1 MHPVLIDDQLIADCK
16 NNCRRAQK
24 QLYKICFEKLMP
36 VCYRYMNNELD
47 ARAQLNAG
55 FLKIC
60 DNLHNYPVHIP
71 FIVWARRIVIN
82 TIIDEYRKSKK
93 YRENITFRE
102 HDYELENKVSADINL
117 QVREYEMEN
126 TIEFLKALPDMT
138 RKVFNLYVF
147 EGYNHKEIG
156 ELLSITE
163 NTSKWHLHNGKLKI
177 KALFELRW
185 KQQHGSIAI

>member
-1 MHPVLIDDQLIADCK
+1 VVDEQLIADCK
-16 NNCRRAQK
+16 KNCRKAQK

-60 DNLHNYPVHIP
+60 NNLDAYPAHIP
-71 FIVWARRIVIN
+71 FIVWARKVVVN
-82 TIIDEYRKSKK
+82 TIIDEFRKSKK
-93 YRENITFRE
+93 YREHLTFKE
-102 HDYELENKVSADINL
+102 HDFELEHPDSADVNL
-117 QVREYEMEN
+117 KIPQYEMEN
-126 TIEFLKALPDMT
+126 VMEFIKALPDMT

-147 EGYNHKEIG
+147 EEYNHKEIG
-156 ELLSITE
+156 ELLSISE
-163 NTSKWHLHNGKLKI
+163 NTSKWHLHNGKQKI

-185 KQQHGSIAI
+185 QNRSGNIII

>member
-1 MHPVLIDDQLIADCK
+1 MVDEQLIADCK
-16 NNCRRAQK
+16 KNCRKAQK

-60 DNLHNYPVHIP
+60 DNLHTYPSHIP

-82 TIIDEYRKSKK
+82 TIIDEYRKTKK
-93 YRENITFRE
+93 YRESITFKE
-102 HDYELENKVSADINL
+102 HDFELENQYSSDANL
-117 QVREYEMEN
+117 MVREYDTEDTM
-126 TIEFLKALPDMT
+126 EFLKALPDMT

-147 EGYNHKEIG
+147 EGYNHKEIS
-156 ELLSITE
+156 ELLSISE

-177 KALFELRW
+177 RALFELRW
-185 KQQHGSIAI
+185 QNQLGSLAV